1 MCGWHQCNPIH
12 GCKWSG
18 DLGRRGREGGA
29 PCRCHVGA
37 ADGGRQ
43 ARVQRAARLPR
54 QLLHIE
60 ALFGRVYGGRMV
72 EGYDMMVEGYDV
84 MALGSK
90 CSGSGKP

>member
-1 MCGWHQCNPIH
+1 MQV
-12 GCKWSG
+12 
-18 DLGRRGREGGA
+18 
-29 PCRCHVGA
+29 PCRRSRRRPPGEGTASCPA
-37 ADGGRQ
+37 ATP
-43 ARVQRAARLPR
+43 APA
-54 QLLHIE
+54 HIE